1 MILTNRKMFLAW
13 LGLVTVIL
21 ILLAFGR
28 VTGVHPLAGWH
39 EAVNQVARSV
49 HYVLAPVAEGMTDED
64 SEPHNGMVALTVD
77 VTPADAR
84 VRVMNIGPPYQAGME
99 LEPGSY
105 DIEVSAR
112 GYEAQRR
119 WVSIDGRSAS
129 PVFRLRKR

>member
-1 MILTNRKMFLAW
+1 MILTNRKMFLTW

-21 ILLAFGR
+21 IVLAFGR
-28 VTGVHPLAGWH
+28 ATGEHPLVGWH
-39 EAVNQVARSV
+39 EAVNEVAGSV
-49 HYVLAPVAEGMTDED
+49 HYVLAPVAGTTQEE

-77 VTPADAR
+77 VTPVNAR
-84 VRVMNIGPPYQAGME
+84 VRVMNIGPPYRPGME

-105 DIEVSAR
+105 DIEVSAP

>member
-28 VTGVHPLAGWH
+28 ATGVHPLAGWH
-39 EAVNQVARSV
+39 KALNEIAGSV
-49 HYVLAPVAEGMTDED
+49 HYVLAPVAEGGQEE
-64 SEPHNGMVALTVD
+64 SGPHNGMVALTVD
-77 VTPADAR
+77 VTPAHAR
-84 VRVMNIGPPYQAGME
+84 VRVMNIGPAYQAGME

-105 DIEVSAR
+105 DIEVSAP

-119 WVSIDGRSAS
+119 WVEIGGRSAS